1 MGTTISRFLA
11 RAVALAFLA
20 SLSLTVAA
28 CFGIGDAP
36 ASSTQSSTPTQPSTQ
51 SSTATQSSMSG
62 MMVTVVTITE
72 KVGGHDIYSFDP
84 QNITIKAGTV
94 VKWVNNS
101 DENHLFTNDTSGVFT
116 SSSMVPRNG
125 STDNTYQMVFST
137 PGTYHYSS
145 RLVKRANNQPEGVSS
160 SATGTITVTA

>member
-11 RAVALAFLA
+11 RAMALAFLA
-20 SLSLTVAA
+20 SLSLMVAA

-36 ASSTQSSTPTQPSTQ
+36 ASSTQLSTSTQSSTPTQPST
-51 SSTATQSSMSG
+51 SG
-62 MMVTVVTITE
+62 TMVTVTISE

-84 QNITIKAGTV
+84 QNITIKAGTP

-101 DENHLFTNDTSGVFT
+101 DENHLFTSDTSGVFT

-145 RLVKRANNQPEGVSS
+145 TLVKRANNQPEGVSS